1 MSGTEGRRHPP
12 RLARRDAGV
21 EPPTHRHALP
31 QRDGL
36 PGVTPR
42 HAARR
47 SLPTS
52 VELSLVP
59 DWRVFPTN
67 GYNESYTTL
76 IYLDSREQMYTP
88 IYELSSPKLT
98 MPVIQSRRP
107 TQPASRPRQL
117 INQEKS

>member
-21 EPPTHRHALP
+21 GPPTHRHALP

-47 SLPTS
+47 SLPTR
-52 VELSLVP
+52 VELSLVL
-59 DWRVFPTN
+59 DWRVVLPTI
-67 GYNESYTTL
+67 GYNESYTSL
-76 IYLDSREQMYTP
+76 IYLGSQEQMYTL
-88 IYELSSPKLT
+88 IYELSSPKFT

-107 TQPASRPRQL
+107 TQASQ
-117 INQEKS
+117 QSSDS